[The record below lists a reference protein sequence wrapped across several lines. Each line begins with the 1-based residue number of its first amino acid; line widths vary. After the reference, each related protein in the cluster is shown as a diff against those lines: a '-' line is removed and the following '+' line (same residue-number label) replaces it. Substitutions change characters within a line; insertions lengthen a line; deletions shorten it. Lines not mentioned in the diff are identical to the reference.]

1 MNKDDLI
8 KLDSELGQ
16 YSILYNDIDV
26 SYLIRNEIVSKLRSK
41 ENKGNKSIIIN
52 RQVIKRFVKS
62 ILRTF
67 RNIFGDAD
75 YWVFSNAERRK
86 LIGDIYYDRVGSI
99 VSELNSATI
108 FIENP
113 VVVDHK
119 KQVKDRI
126 FSDSFFYLISYLYV
140 KMFFDKRNIK
150 NLDVIK
156 EFENF
161 YGIKID
167 YLDKIQRFIGQYKT
181 MNFFLKFKKPKI
193 SFFVYPDGYCGYIYA
208 LKKNNIPV
216 VELQH
221 GIIYPSHPSYNCYL
235 PQIFKKLKPDYIFTY
250 GNKDLEVLKAN
261 RFLENGN
268 NYYAVG
274 SYMLWLYKNKN
285 IPNSLYLEEILSRI
299 SSYNK
304 IILVSCTANDFNKI
318 IDYIKEVLQQIS
330 DCHFLV
336 LPRLD
341 LPKNYIVDKG
351 MTVLDPGRTNVYELI
366 KLCDIHVTI
375 SSTTALE
382 ALFFDKRSIILENE
396 LGSSFFR
403 TNYPDL
409 NSLEYAQNED
419 SFIQLLTTDSKTLNT
434 DSICNYFEN
443 NTMDNFKR
451 ILTEISKHKC

>member
-1 MNKDDLI
+1 
-8 KLDSELGQ
+8 
-16 YSILYNDIDV
+16 
-26 SYLIRNEIVSKLRSK
+26 
-41 ENKGNKSIIIN
+41 
-52 RQVIKRFVKS
+52 
-62 ILRTF
+62 
-67 RNIFGDAD
+67 
-75 YWVFSNAERRK
+75 
-86 LIGDIYYDRVGSI
+86 
-99 VSELNSATI
+99 
-108 FIENP
+108 
-113 VVVDHK
+113 
-119 KQVKDRI
+119 
-126 FSDSFFYLISYLYV
+126 
-140 KMFFDKRNIK
+140 
-150 NLDVIK
+150 
-156 EFENF
+156 
-161 YGIKID
+161 
-167 YLDKIQRFIGQYKT
+167 
-181 MNFFLKFKKPKI
+181 
-193 SFFVYPDGYCGYIYA
+193 
-208 LKKNNIPV
+208 
-216 VELQH
+216 
-221 GIIYPSHPSYNCYL
+221 YPSHPSYNCFL
-235 PQIFKKLKPDYIFTY
+235 PQIFKKFKPDYIFTY

-299 SSYNK
+299 SSFNK

-341 LPKNYIVDKG
+341 LPKNYIMDKG
-351 MTVLDPGRTNVYELI
+351 ITVLDPGETNVYELI

-382 ALFFDKRSIILENE
+382 ALFFNKRSIILENE

-419 SFIQLLTTDSKTLNT
+419 SFIQLLTTHSKTLNT

-443 NTMDNFKR
+443 NTMDNFNR
-451 ILTEISKHKC
+451 IVT